1 MTKLASF
8 EAGEGK
14 KLLPT
19 MTYFRSDYI
28 GSQMLK
34 SFIAGTVSLICIV
47 AVYLF
52 YNFEVIMADIYNI
65 DYIATLKRA
74 GIVYAVL
81 MCIYLA
87 IIYLVAVF
95 RYNRAKNGVKKY
107 MKALSVLEKM

>member
-1 MTKLASF
+1 MINEKKVILMTKLASF

-81 MCIYLA
+81 MVKNYLQSSMGL
-87 IIYLVAVF
+87 YLGTSIFITSQAS
-95 RYNRAKNGVKKY
+95 R
-107 MKALSVLEKM
+107 

>member
-1 MTKLASF
+1 
-8 EAGEGK
+8 
-14 KLLPT
+14 
-19 MTYFRSDYI
+19 
-28 GSQMLK
+28 
-34 SFIAGTVSLICIV
+34 
-47 AVYLF
+47 
-52 YNFEVIMADIYNI
+52 MADIYNI

-87 IIYLVAVF
+87 ITYLVAVF